1 MAVFTEQ
8 AMMEAVLISSPG
20 DAALLKLGTVPR
32 PVPAS
37 GELLVK
43 VKAAGINR
51 ADILQRRGF
60 YPPPP
65 GASQILG
72 LEIAG
77 VVEALGT
84 SCTGWKK
91 GKRVFGLLA
100 GGGYARYTVIHQQ
113 MAMPIPDNLSF
124 QEAAGIPE
132 AFLTAYQALV
142 QLGQLQAG
150 QTVLI
155 HAGGSG
161 VGTAAIQLSREIGA
175 RIIIT
180 AGSDQ
185 KVQRCLNLGANEG
198 INYRTTEFSE
208 KVMEASAGK
217 GVDLILDFIGKPYW
231 EKNFSVLA
239 EDGKLVILATM
250 GGSEIGN
257 FDLRTLMKK
266 RVTIAGSTLRNR
278 SLEYKI
284 NLTREFAN
292 FALPL
297 FIEKKLV
304 PIIDKVFPWEAA
316 AEAHRYLEHNLNFGK
331 VVLTISD

>member
-1 MAVFTEQ
+1 
-8 AMMEAVLISSPG
+8 MEAVLISSPG
-20 DAALLKLGTVPR
+20 NAAMLKLGTVPR

-43 VKAAGINR
+43 VKTAGINR
-51 ADILQRRGF
+51 ADILQRRGL

-65 GASQILG
+65 GTSQILG
-72 LEIAG
+72 LEVAG
-77 VVEALGT
+77 VVEELGP
-84 SCTGWKK
+84 SCTNWKK
-91 GKRVFGLLA
+91 GDRVFGLLA

-113 MAMPIPDNLSF
+113 MAMPIPDNLAF
-124 QEAAGIPE
+124 QEAASIPE
-132 AFLTAYQALV
+132 AFFTAFQALV

-175 RIIIT
+175 RTIIT

-185 KVQRCLNLGANEG
+185 KVQRCRSLGADEG

-208 KVMEASAGK
+208 KVREATSGK
-217 GVDLILDFIGKPYW
+217 GVHLLLDFVGKPYW
-231 EKNFSVLA
+231 EKNLSVLA
-239 EDGKLVILATM
+239 EDGKMVILATM

-257 FDLRTLMKK
+257 FDLRILMKK
-266 RVTIAGSTLRNR
+266 RVTITGSTLRNR
-278 SLEYKI
+278 SLDYKI